1 MQSQRRIPLIEPCP
15 IEDDFCTE
23 LADIEDLGCNARF
36 VFAVRQTAYE
46 TGGPVLVLRRRIV
59 LPQEIL
65 PTIELSLRHLTR
77 AAAPRERP
85 KLHFLRG

>member
-1 MQSQRRIPLIEPCP
+1 MQAQRRIPLIEPCP

-65 PTIELSLRHLTR
+65 PTIEHAVHYLTQT
-77 AAAPRERP
+77 AAPSGRAR
-85 KLHFLRG
+85 LHFLRG